1 MKANED
7 YAAWWAANS
16 ERILAEDE
24 LRWNMRVKHCYARAV
39 NTNTLLQKIKKDG
52 ILRKQTL

>member
-1 MKANED
+1 MKNTED

-24 LRWNMRVKHCYARAV
+24 LRWNMNVKRCYARAV
-39 NTNTLLQKIKKDG
+39 NTNTLLQKIKDDG
-52 ILRKQTL
+52 ALRKQTL